1 MAAIYQRVELPD
13 DALDPEA
20 AGAFA
25 SDVARER
32 KLRVCLVLS
41 RRVSVWFDTEGRES
55 GRSEATPEMP
65 CEPFLMVGGKRVQFD
80 FGVGMLLRPI
90 DGPGH

>member
-1 MAAIYQRVELPD
+1 MPSTPRRREPSR
-13 DALDPEA
+13 
-20 AGAFA
+20 

-32 KLRVCLVLS
+32 KLKVCLVLS

-65 CEPFLMVGGKRVQFD
+65 CEPYATIGGKRVQFH
-80 FGVGMLLRPI
+80 FGGGTGLRPI